1 MNNIGKKYI
10 NIIYYF
16 LLRLIII
23 IMDLSNAGQAIPGDS
38 PPPNFS
44 PPMRRMSAS
53 ARVAMSKVGFP
64 VELRDKI
71 LNETSYAYHNKM
83 IIHFLKEN
91 MGEEAFSRFIYLVTS
106 PMHILTPY
114 GTEIY
119 LRMYPS
125 WLTDVIEEYLN
136 LLKSV
141 QDLPNIFV
149 PLRQILDEYVKT
161 RGYYDPK
168 YSDQEFIDLSSRIVS
183 DFITVSRLD
192 PSHEVATKIKIFFT
206 TVVNI
211 LLKVI
216 NDNSSELYTPQ
227 LNLSARLR
235 VKGNIQDIIIHFLRD
250 LIELNKDENN
260 HKTIQRFN
268 LENILNYGKFERE
281 SDIRDLKKQDPT
293 KYSNE
298 WSIARGLDEL
308 YEQRQE
314 TRDERR
320 RQLSF
325 GQGGRKKNIRSSRK
339 KRNSKKRAYKKR
351 SSYKSKKM

>member
-1 MNNIGKKYI
+1 
-10 NIIYYF
+10 
-16 LLRLIII
+16 
-23 IMDLSNAGQAIPGDS
+23 MDLSNAGQAI
-38 PPPNFS
+38 PPNFS
-44 PPMRRMSAS
+44 PPMRRMSQS
-53 ARVAMSKVGFP
+53 VTQRMRDIGLP
-64 VELRDKI
+64 EELSDKI
-71 LNETSYAYHNKM
+71 LNQTSYALDNKM
-83 IIHFLKEN
+83 TIHFLKEN

-114 GTEIY
+114 RTNI
-119 LRMYPS
+119 LLNMYPS

-141 QDLPNIFV
+141 QDVPNIFV

-161 RGYYDPK
+161 SGYYDPK

-183 DFITVSRLD
+183 AFITNSRLD
-192 PSHEVATKIKIFFT
+192 PVGEVATKIKNFFT

-235 VKGNIQDIIIHFLRD
+235 LKSDIENIIHFLRD

-268 LENILNYGKFERE
+268 LKQILDYGKFERE
-281 SDIRDLKKQDPT
+281 SDIRKLQEQDP
-293 KYSNE
+293 KQYGDE

-308 YEQRQE
+308 YEERQK
-314 TRDERR
+314 TRNERR
-320 RQLSF
+320 RQLSL

-351 SSYKSKKM
+351 TSYKNKKM